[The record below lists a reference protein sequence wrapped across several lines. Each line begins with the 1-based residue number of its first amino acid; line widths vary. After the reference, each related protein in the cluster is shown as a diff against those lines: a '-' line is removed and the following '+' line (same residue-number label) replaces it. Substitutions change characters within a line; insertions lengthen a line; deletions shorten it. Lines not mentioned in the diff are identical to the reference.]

1 MCKISQLKDMRICS
15 STYQDFIILERY
27 KEIRIRHL
35 FNNKYKYFENKIS
48 LSSTNIS
55 IYKNAF
61 ENSKESKVNR
71 KKYFLKMI

>member
-15 STYQDFIILERY
+15 LIYQYFIILERY

-61 ENSKESKVNR
+61 ENSKESKVSR